1 MDSDQDYIKTWNDNS
16 TSSNTD
22 GSFYYIN
29 SKNNESCKLD
39 FNLFCDNLEILHEY
53 RNLSLNKLE
62 KDSYILDIYYNVKNF
77 YKLSQNN
84 QILKNKLENKINELF
99 ETNIN
104 IPLSIGSMIY
114 NHFLNIDVL
123 KNNNINYKFLLNK
136 FNIYHY
142 EENELHSLLKN
153 DTNQIIIFLKEGD
166 EINISKKD
174 YKKLYNKSNYFYL
187 IIYDYTGKIIEVNK
201 IPIRHILHINNPY
214 TGLLDMFIILLIF
227 LILYFIIYILY
238 RLMK

>member
-84 QILKNKLENKINELF
+84 QILKNKLENKINEF
-99 ETNIN
+99 
-104 IPLSIGSMIY
+104 S
-114 NHFLNIDVL
+114 
-123 KNNNINYKFLLNK
+123 
-136 FNIYHY
+136 
-142 EENELHSLLKN
+142 
-153 DTNQIIIFLKEGD
+153 
-166 EINISKKD
+166 
-174 YKKLYNKSNYFYL
+174 
-187 IIYDYTGKIIEVNK
+187 
-201 IPIRHILHINNPY
+201 
-214 TGLLDMFIILLIF
+214 
-227 LILYFIIYILY
+227 
-238 RLMK
+238 